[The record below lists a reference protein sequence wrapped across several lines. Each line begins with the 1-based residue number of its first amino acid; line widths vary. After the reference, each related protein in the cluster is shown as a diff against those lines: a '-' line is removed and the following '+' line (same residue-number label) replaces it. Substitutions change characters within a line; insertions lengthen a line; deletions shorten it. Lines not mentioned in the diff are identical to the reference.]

1 MEDSELDSDIRMK
14 TPDSHDGVTWGPR
27 CCQVVFDNF
36 DVNDV
41 KCTCFHNIWRRS
53 GRAFSLLK
61 APSIGFPLMIHAKQ
75 AFQLS
80 EFITDGLMGMV
91 SKDTQNSVFI
101 DSVKVLAI

>member
-1 MEDSELDSDIRMK
+1 MEDSELVSDTRMM
-14 TPDSHDGVTWGPR
+14 TLGSHSGVTWGPR

-41 KCTCFHNIWRRS
+41 KCTCFHNIRR
-53 GRAFSLLK
+53 RAFSLLK